1 MQHLRRADADLG
13 DRAVVQRKPFDPAA
27 QLQQALALHQQG
39 RLSQAESLY
48 RGVLEL
54 APDNFDALH
63 LLGVVELQRGNP
75 HEGLRLIGRALELNP
90 NDPAAHLNLGNAL
103 MDLKRPEEAL
113 ASYDRALA
121 LRPDYV
127 DALTNR
133 GGALRQLKRFEEALA
148 AYDRALASMPDLS
161 IAWNNRGNVLQDLHR
176 PEEALASYDR
186 ALAFLP
192 DYAEALNH
200 RGNAL
205 RALKRPEEALASFR
219 RALALR
225 PEYADA
231 LTSSGDTLLELLRPN
246 EAAEAFAQLLE
257 VKPDSDYARG
267 NLLYSRM
274 QCCDWATFHPEL
286 AAVEREVREGKRAAT
301 PFAFQAMSQSPEN
314 LHLCSKTYSA
324 DRYPQQSPLWNGER
338 YGNPRIRLGYLCGE
352 FRTHATSMLMAG
364 LFESHDRKRFELFA
378 FDNGYDDGTPLRG
391 RVEKAFDAFVDIS
404 RASDLDAARLIRERQ
419 IDILVNLNGYC
430 GLSRTGVFAYRPCP
444 VQVNYLGFPG
454 TMGAEYMDYIVAD
467 RVVIPEDEERYY
479 SEKVVIL
486 SDCYQV
492 NDSKR
497 GVAEAAPTRKDAGL
511 PESGFVF
518 CCFNNNHKITP
529 VVFDVWMRLLGKV
542 EGSVLWLIQDNAVVA
557 GNLHCE
563 AQRRGIAPERLVF
576 ARRVSAAEHL
586 ARHRL
591 ADLFLDTL
599 PYNAHTTCSDALWA
613 GLPVLTCMGTAFPG
627 RVAASLLY
635 AADLPELVTQTLE
648 EYEVLA
654 LRLATNPS
662 TLSELKTRVAGNRAT
677 SRLFNTDR
685 FRRHIE
691 SAYITMWERA
701 EGGEPPVAFVVEPT
715 GGERGRSGIL
725 LST

>member
-1 MQHLRRADADLG
+1 VQHFRRADAGLG
-13 DRAVVQRKPFDPAA
+13 DRAVVQRQHIDPAA
-27 QLQQALALHQQG
+27 KLQQALALHQQG

-48 RGVLEL
+48 RGVLDE

-90 NDPAAHLNLGNAL
+90 NDAAAHLNLGNAS

-113 ASYDRALA
+113 ASYERALA

-133 GGALRQLKRFEEALA
+133 GGALRQLKRPEEALA
-148 AYDRALASMPDLS
+148 AYDRALAFMPDLS

-225 PEYADA
+225 PDLADA
-231 LTSSGDTLLELLRPN
+231 LASLGDTLLELLRPD
-246 EAAEAFAQLLE
+246 EAADAFARLVELR
-257 VKPDSDYARG
+257 PDRDYARG
-267 NLLYSRM
+267 NLLHARM
-274 QCCDWATFHPEL
+274 QCCDWTAFRTEA
-286 AAVEREVREGKRAAT
+286 AAVEREVKAGKRSAG
-301 PFAFQAMSQSPEN
+301 PFGFQAVSQFPES
-314 LHLCSKTYSA
+314 LYLCSKTYAA
-324 DRYPQQSPLWNGER
+324 DKYPPRSPLWSGER
-338 YGNPRIRLGYLCGE
+338 YANPKIRLGYLAGE
-352 FRTHATSMLMAG
+352 FRTHATSILMAG
-364 LFESHDRKRFELFA
+364 LFEGHDRNRFELFA
-378 FDNGYDDGTPLRG
+378 FDNGFDDGTPMRR
-391 RVEKAFDAFVDIS
+391 RVEKAFGSFIDIS
-404 RASDLDAARLIRERQ
+404 RLSDLEAAKLIRDRQ

-430 GLSRTGVFAYRPCP
+430 GLSRTGVFAHRPCP

-454 TMGAEYMDYIVAD
+454 TIGADYIDYIVAD
-467 RVVIPEDEERYY
+467 RIVIPDDEHRYY
-479 SEKVVIL
+479 SEKVVVL
-486 SDCYQV
+486 PDCYQV

-497 GVAEAAPTRKDAGL
+497 SMAEATPTRKEAGL

-518 CCFNNNHKITP
+518 CCFNNNHKLTP
-529 VVFDVWMRLLGKV
+529 ELFDVWMRLLAKV
-542 EGSVLWLIQDNAVVA
+542 DGSALWLIEDNTAVA
-557 GNLHCE
+557 ANLRRE
-563 AQRRGIAPERLVF
+563 AERRGVPPARVVF
-576 ARRVSAAEHL
+576 APRVNVETHL

-648 EYEVLA
+648 EYEALA

-662 TLSELKTRVAGNRAT
+662 LLAAHRSKLAKNRAT
-677 SRLFNTDR
+677 CALFDTDR

-691 SAYITMWERA
+691 SAYIGMLERA
-701 EGGEPPVAFVVEPT
+701 ERGEPPAGFAVKPV
-715 GGERGRSGIL
+715 
-725 LST
+725 

>member
-1 MQHLRRADADLG
+1 MQHLRRADAGLG
-13 DRAVVQRKPFDPAA
+13 DRAVVQRKPFDPAPK
-27 QLQQALALHQQG
+27 LQQALALHQQG

-48 RGVLEL
+48 RGVLDE

-90 NDPAAHLNLGNAL
+90 NDPAAQLNLGNAF
-103 MDLKRPEEAL
+103 MDLK
-113 ASYDRALA
+113 
-121 LRPDYV
+121 
-127 DALTNR
+127 
-133 GGALRQLKRFEEALA
+133 
-148 AYDRALASMPDLS
+148 
-161 IAWNNRGNVLQDLHR
+161 R

-219 RALALR
+219 RAFALR
-225 PEYADA
+225 PDLADA
-231 LTSSGDTLLELLRPN
+231 FASLGDTLLELLRPN
-246 EAAEAFAQLLE
+246 EAAVAFARLVE
-257 VKPDSDYARG
+257 IRPDHDYARG
-267 NLLYSRM
+267 NLLYAKM
-274 QCCDWATFHPEL
+274 QCCDWATFRSDA
-286 AAVEREVREGKRAAT
+286 AAVERDVGAGKRAVT
-301 PFAFQAMSQSPEN
+301 PFAFQAMSRSPEN
-314 LHLCSKTYSA
+314 LRLCSKTYAA
-324 DRYPQQSPLWNGER
+324 DRYPPQSPLWTGER
-338 YGNPRIRLGYLCGE
+338 YDNPRIRLGYLCGE

-364 LFESHDRKRFELFA
+364 LFESHDRNRFELFA
-378 FDNGYDDGTPLRG
+378 FDNGFDDGSPMRR
-391 RVEKAFDAFVDIS
+391 RVKESFDSFIDIS
-404 RASDLDAARLIRERQ
+404 RASDLDAARLIRDRR

-430 GLSRTGVFAYRPCP
+430 GLSRTGVFAHRPCP

-454 TMGAEYMDYIVAD
+454 TIGADYIDYIVAD
-467 RVVIPEDEERYY
+467 RIVIPDDEHRYY
-479 SEKVVIL
+479 SEKVVVL
-486 SDCYQV
+486 PDCYQV

-497 GVAEAAPTRKDAGL
+497 SMAEVTPTRKEAGL

-518 CCFNNNHKITP
+518 CCFNNNHKLTP
-529 VVFDVWMRLLGKV
+529 ELFDVWMRLLAKV
-542 EGSVLWLIQDNAVVA
+542 EGSTLWLIEDNAVVA
-557 GNLHCE
+557 ANLRRE
-563 AQRRGIAPERLVF
+563 AERRGVAPERLVF
-576 ARRVSAAEHL
+576 APRVNVETHL

-627 RVAASLLY
+627 RVAASLLH
-635 AADLPELVTQTLE
+635 AADLPELVTKTLE
-648 EYEVLA
+648 EYEALA

-662 TLSELKTRVAGNRAT
+662 LLAAHRSKLAKNRAT
-677 SRLFNTDR
+677 CALFDTDR

-691 SAYITMWERA
+691 SAYIAMWERA
-701 EGGEPPVAFVVEPT
+701 ERGEPPVAFVAGPT